1 MTRRILKI
9 IAALLLIA
17 IPTFIVVKNRE
28 VVPVYYAGETPISTS
43 VGVLVLVVFLAG
55 AFAAS
60 LVASVIGLFSW
71 WENKKLRRKEKI
83 RNAFYAALVD
93 ARMASASRDW
103 SKAKTLWLGILKKDP
118 DNLIA
123 RLELSRV
130 HQQLGELREGL
141 AVIEVVRA
149 QHSRNAELLFQSAEL
164 LERSGSLTAA
174 LDNLL
179 PLLANGFNARAAEM
193 VIELHQKLGRW
204 EDALEVWEQL
214 DDHGIA
220 SVETGARIKFNL
232 LSNRAFARTEDEL
245 SALLEF
251 IKKFPFFSLAYERLA
266 QLYQEG
272 GAPIEAAHTLL
283 KGAKGGKSIELYRQA
298 IDLFLEHPRDHE
310 KAVSAA
316 RSAIAVVPPTS
327 QVAARLLL
335 ASVCVRLERTEEA
348 EVVLREM
355 KDFCSTRHISLNHSD
370 HLVHLCLQGMIL
382 AFKERE
388 LESRLMWRELL
399 REAMKPGSTDS
410 SYDHLNGISSDSELG
425 QEAPAPFLFS

>member
-17 IPTFIVVKNRE
+17 VPTFIVVKNRE

-71 WENKKLRRKEKI
+71 WENKKLRRKEQI
-83 RNAFYAALVD
+83 RKAFYAALVD
-93 ARMASASRDW
+93 ARSASASREW
-103 SKAKTLWLGILKKDP
+103 SRAKSLWQGILKKDP

-149 QHSRNAELLFQSAEL
+149 QHPKNPELLFRSAEL

-179 PLLANGFNARAAEM
+179 PLLSNGFNARAAEM

-204 EDALEVWEQL
+204 DDALEVWEQL

-220 SVETGARIKFNL
+220 SVEKGARIKFNL
-232 LSNRAFARTEDEL
+232 LCGRAFASTEDEL

-251 IKKFPFFSLAYERLA
+251 IKKFPFFSPPYERLA
-266 QLYQEG
+266 QLYAEG
-272 GAPIEAAHTLL
+272 GAPIEAAQTLL
-283 KGAKGGKSIELYRQA
+283 KGAKGGKSVELYRQA
-298 IDLFLEHPRDHE
+298 IDLFLEHPREHE

-316 RSAIAVVPPTS
+316 RSAIAVVPPES
-327 QVAARLLL
+327 QIAARLLL

-355 KDFCSTRHISLNHSD
+355 KDFCSTRRLSLNHRD
-370 HLVHLCLQGMIL
+370 HLIHLCLQGMIL
-382 AFKERE
+382 AIKERE
-388 LESRLMWRELL
+388 LESRLMWREIL

-410 SYDHLNGISSDSELG
+410 MYDHLNGTSDDSSLQDVS
-425 QEAPAPFLFS
+425 PNSFLFA